1 MLKFQQFLGIE
12 RRLLTMQQ
20 SMNKGNEGKNM
31 KRKRDKAFYTVHIKQ
46 DHEFFKDFWTECYH
60 TVVKV
65 QWQT

>member
-31 KRKRDKAFYTVHIKQ
+31 KRERDKLSLLYRSH
-46 DHEFFKDFWTECYH
+46 
-60 TVVKV
+60 
-65 QWQT
+65 

>member
-31 KRKRDKAFYTVHIKQ
+31 KRERDKAFYTAHIKQ
-46 DHEFFKDFWTECYH
+46 DHEFCRMFWTECYH

-65 QWQT
+65 QWQM